1 MMTSATRKGDFP
13 VQQKLNNKKTRQAR
27 LLIVTDSAERAS
39 GLRASL
45 DTGDIEIT
53 CLTTLAELGL
63 ACCGH
68 DLAVIDVGAKDIV
81 EVLRNLRTSAGCE
94 AISVLVEASR
104 LASDPALTGVLPTY
118 RAMPCSQADLIALAR
133 RRMAS
138 PGTKYRVAR
147 KML

>member
-1 MMTSATRKGDFP
+1 MMTPATRKGDFL
-13 VQQKLNNKKTRQAR
+13 VQQQLSKKTRQSK
-27 LLIVTDSAERAS
+27 LLIVSDSAERAS

-53 CLTTLAELGL
+53 CLTSLAELGL
-63 ACCGH
+63 ACRCVH
-68 DLAVIDVGAKDIV
+68 DLAIIDVSARDIV
-81 EVLRNLRTSAGCE
+81 EVLQKLRSSAGCE

-104 LASDPALTGVLPTY
+104 LASDPSLTGVLPTY
-118 RAMPCSQADLIALAR
+118 RAMPCSQADLITLAR

-138 PGTKYRVAR
+138 TGTKYRIAR